1 MRGVEAG
8 GDFALSSGAVVAAVD
23 SSGDELGR
31 VAAVAKDELWFRKQV
46 RKLLGVGERK

>member
-23 SSGDELGR
+23 SGGDELVR
-31 VAAVAKDELWFRKQV
+31 VVAVARQEIV
-46 RKLLGVGERK
+46 